1 MATEA
6 GGAAKGVAPHSN
18 TDVNLA
24 FDTKNKEWVE
34 PQAAAMTLRRPT
46 DAICNGVGAL
56 RSCPRPS

>member
-6 GGAAKGVAPHSN
+6 GGAANGVAPHSK

-34 PQAAAMTLRRPT
+34 PQAAAMTLRRLT
-46 DAICNGVGAL
+46 DTISDGKGAL